1 MTPHVADRA
10 TLGDSL
16 PTLLAAIN
24 TEMRAVEDMMLTRDV
39 TNLVPLQKVYREI
52 LTRGGKRLRPA
63 LALLCASLI
72 RPAAQPLP
80 FAVIALSGAV
90 EMLHTSTLVHDDVID
105 NALLRRGAPTLN
117 STWSAGDTVLA
128 GNYMFAQAAHY
139 SALTGHKDV
148 IRICS
153 DVLAYLVQGEIEQMK
168 SQHDFAVTRAAY
180 FRRIA
185 LKTSS
190 IFRLATE
197 CAGLIQKFSDAR
209 VRQLKR
215 FGVHFGIAFQV
226 VDDILDY
233 TSDPLA
239 LGKPAGSDLLN
250 GTCTLP
256 FFLYLERHPNPAT
269 VVSELQEMNSWRLR
283 SPTVWQDTVRRF
295 VKDVC
300 QSSAITEAYDIAQ
313 AHIVQAQQCLGVF
326 PESRYRHAL
335 HSLSTLV
342 TNRLA

>member
-1 MTPHVADRA
+1 MTLDVSPQPAMHDA
-10 TLGDSL
+10 L
-16 PTLLAAIN
+16 PTLLASIS
-24 TEMRAVEDMMLTRDV
+24 TEMRAVEDMMMHRDV
-39 TNLVPLQKVYREI
+39 TTLEPLQEVYREI

-72 RPAAQPLP
+72 RSPHQSLP
-80 FAVIALSGAV
+80 FAVIALSSAV

-105 NALLRRGAPTLN
+105 NSLLRRGAPTLN

-139 SALTGHKDV
+139 SALTGNKDT

-153 DVLAYLVQGEIEQMK
+153 DVLSYLVRGEIEQMK
-168 SQHDFAVTRAAY
+168 SQHDFEVTRAAY

-197 CAGLIQKFSDAR
+197 CAGLIQEFSAAR

-233 TSDPLA
+233 TSDPAA

-256 FFLYLERHPNPAT
+256 FFLYLDQQPDPSA
-269 VVSELQEMNSWRLR
+269 VKSELQEANSWRLH
-283 SPTVWQDTVRRF
+283 SPAIWQDAVQRF
-295 VKDVC
+295 VADVC
-300 QSSAITEAYDIAQ
+300 QSDAIAQAYSIAQ
-313 AHIVQAQQCLGVF
+313 AHVVQAQQCLRIF
-326 PESRYRHAL
+326 PESQYRHAL
-335 HSLSTLV
+335 FGLSDLV
-342 TNRLA
+342 IRRPA

>member
-1 MTPHVADRA
+1 MKLDLAVQSVMNDALA
-10 TLGDSL
+10 G
-16 PTLLAAIN
+16 LLASIR
-24 TEMRAVEDMMLTRDV
+24 TEMQAVEDMMLTRDV
-39 TNLVPLQKVYREI
+39 TTLDPLRGVYRDI

-63 LALLCASLI
+63 LALLCGSLL
-72 RPAAQPLP
+72 RSPEQTLP
-80 FAVIALSGAV
+80 FAVIALGSAV

-105 NALLRRGAPTLN
+105 NSLMRRGAPTLN
-117 STWSAGDTVLA
+117 STWSTGDTVLA
-128 GNYMFAQAAHY
+128 GNYIFAQAAHY

-153 DVLAYLVQGEIEQMK
+153 DVLACLVRGEIQQMK

-190 IFRLATE
+190 IFCLATK
-197 CAGLIQKFSDAR
+197 CAGIIQQFSPLR
-209 VRQLKR
+209 VRELKR

-233 TSDPLA
+233 ISDPEA

-256 FFLYLERHPNPAT
+256 YFLYLDQQPDPAA
-269 VVSELQEMNSWRLR
+269 VIAKLQEANSWRLH
-283 SPTVWQDTVRRF
+283 SPTIWQDAVKQF
-295 VKDVC
+295 VADVC
-300 QSSAITEAYDIAQ
+300 QSEAIVQAYSVAQ
-313 AHIVQAQQCLGVF
+313 SHAVQAQQCLDIF
-326 PESRYRHAL
+326 PESSYRHAL
-335 HSLSTLV
+335 CRLSD
-342 TNRLA
+342 LAIRRPA